1 MDLYFSPLAC
11 SMASRIVLYE
21 AGEEANFVRVDT
33 RAGRTAEGADYQAIN
48 PMGLVPALRTD
59 QGEVLTENVAILQ
72 YLADRFPRAGL
83 GGEGFDRARIA
94 QWLAFVATELHTGVF
109 HPLFAPAAG
118 PEAKAFAREEAV
130 KRFTRLNDHLKGRDW
145 LLDHF
150 TVADAYLAVVLNW
163 AQFVALDL
171 SAYPHMAAFL
181 ERARARP
188 SVARALGEE
197 SAIRQAA

>member
-21 AGEEANFVRVDT
+21 AGEEANYIRVDT
-33 RAGRTAEGADYQAIN
+33 GAGKTADGADYAQIN

-59 QGEVLTENVAILQ
+59 AGEVLTENTAILQ
-72 YLADRFPRAGL
+72 YLGDLFPQAGL
-83 GGEGFDRARIA
+83 MAEGFDRARIA
-94 QWLAFVATELHTGVF
+94 QWLGFVGTELHAGVF
-109 HPLFAPAAG
+109 HPLFTPSAG
-118 PEAKAFAREEAV
+118 PEAKAFARAEAV
-130 KRFTRLNDHLKGRDW
+130 KRFSRLDAHLAGRDW
-145 LLDHF
+145 LLGHF

-171 SAYPHMAAFL
+171 AAYPNVAAFL
-181 ERARARP
+181 DRARARP

-197 SAIRQAA
+197 VAIRQAA